1 MIPGIGTIVNGVG
14 VLVVGILSRVIFKK
28 ELKDFEDNLLPL
40 GLLVLA
46 LGLRES
52 LKSPD
57 YVRLINFEISGFIFT
72 LFAVIIGAV
81 IGGYLGSTI
90 SKFITSKN
98 LQRMFSVLLLF
109 AAYRMYIGNN
119 FSSRFE
125 ENILLYILIGI
136 LSGLGSGL
144 LGIGGGII
152 RIPLLIFFGGIGN
165 LAAQGVSLITA
176 IPSSV
181 AAVIP
186 KLRDREFIKRG
197 IIIGIFGIIGSIIG
211 SNIAFALPQ
220 KTLNYA
226 FATFLV
232 LVSINMFFKKD

>member
-1 MIPGIGTIVNGVG
+1 M
-14 VLVVGILSRVIFKK
+14 
-28 ELKDFEDNLLPL
+28 
-40 GLLVLA
+40 
-46 LGLRES
+46 
-52 LKSPD
+52 
-57 YVRLINFEISGFIFT
+57 
-72 LFAVIIGAV
+72 
-81 IGGYLGSTI
+81 
-90 SKFITSKN
+90 
-98 LQRMFSVLLLF
+98 
-109 AAYRMYIGNN
+109 
-119 FSSRFE
+119 
-125 ENILLYILIGI
+125 
-136 LSGLGSGL
+136 
-144 LGIGGGII
+144 
-152 RIPLLIFFGGIGN
+152 
-165 LAAQGVSLITA
+165 AAQGVSLITA

>member
-1 MIPGIGTIVNGVG
+1 MIKLFLIGLIGGLLSGILGIGGGIVFVPLLTYFTKEDFKINTGISSLAIVFVASASAVSYLMNG
-14 VLVVGILSRVIFKK
+14 I
-28 ELKDFEDNLLPL
+28 
-40 GLLVLA
+40 
-46 LGLRES
+46 
-52 LKSPD
+52 
-57 YVRLINFEISGFIFT
+57 EISSYV
-72 LFAVIIGAV
+72 LYLIIGAV
-81 IGGYLGSTI
+81 IGGYLGSRI

-109 AAYRMYIGNN
+109 AAYRMFFGTN

-181 AAVIP
+181 AAIIP
-186 KLRDREFIKRG
+186 KLRDRELIKRG
-197 IIIGIFGIIGSIIG
+197 IIIGIFGIVGSIIG
-211 SNIAFALPQ
+211 SNIAFVLPQ
-220 KTLNYA
+220 KTLNYS

>member
-1 MIPGIGTIVNGVG
+1 LIKLFLIGFIGGVLSGILGIGGGIVFVPLLTYFTKEDFKINTGISSLAIVFVASASAVSYLVNGLEVSSY
-14 VLVVGILSRVIFKK
+14 VLYLIL
-28 ELKDFEDNLLPL
+28 
-40 GLLVLA
+40 
-46 LGLRES
+46 
-52 LKSPD
+52 
-57 YVRLINFEISGFIFT
+57 
-72 LFAVIIGAV
+72 GAV
-81 IGGYLGSTI
+81 LGGYLGGII

-98 LQRMFSVLLLF
+98 LQRMFSIVLLF
-109 AAYRMYIGNN
+109 AAYRMYFGTN
-119 FSSRFE
+119 FTSRFE

-186 KLRDREFIKRG
+186 KLRDKEFIKRG
-197 IIIGIFGIIGSIIG
+197 IIIGVFGILGSIIG

-220 KTLNYA
+220 KTLNYT

-232 LVSINMFFKKD
+232 LVSINMFFKKG